1 LTLGTSK
8 QLLPVFDKPMIY
20 YPLSALMLAG
30 IREILI
36 ISTPQDLPQFKRL
49 LGSGEQFGVTL
60 TYAEQ
65 AKPEGIAQAFLIGAN
80 HVGKDSVALA
90 LGDNIIFGHGLGD
103 VLHRGAALKSGAHI
117 FGYHVPDP
125 ERYGVVNFA
134 PDGTALSIVEK
145 PKQPKSNWAVIGLY
159 FYDNDV
165 LNVAQSLNPSGR
177 GELEITDVNSHYLA
191 KGTLSAERLG
201 RGYAWLDAGTCDS
214 LIEAGEFVRTI
225 QHRTGYKIA
234 CLEEIAFEKGW
245 INRAQ
250 LLSTADA
257 LKNTEYGRYLRS
269 LVETERNG

>member
-1 LTLGTSK
+1 
-8 QLLPVFDKPMIY
+8 
-20 YPLSALMLAG
+20 
-30 IREILI
+30 
-36 ISTPQDLPQFKRL
+36 LPQFKRL

-65 AKPEGIAQAFLIGAN
+65 PKPEGIAQAFLIGAS
-80 HVGKDSVALA
+80 HIGKDSVALA
-90 LGDNIIFGHGLGD
+90 LGDNVIFGHGLGD
-103 VLHRGAALKSGAHI
+103 VLARAAGLRSGACI

-134 PDGTALSIVEK
+134 PDGKAVSIIEK

-165 LNVAQSLNPSGR
+165 VSVARSLKPSGR

-245 INRAQ
+245 LNRSE